1 MKVAALDWIHSDNN
15 GEFQDFEWAW
25 RRHVVRVRMDV
36 IWVAL
41 KRLHL
46 VPPEQRYAFI
56 SLLFPYS
63 KLLEDCTFFL
73 LRIGNYSLT
82 YAS

>member
-1 MKVAALDWIHSDNN
+1 M
-15 GEFQDFEWAW
+15 
-25 RRHVVRVRMDV
+25 RMDV

-56 SLLFPYS
+56 SVLFPYS